1 MTINV
6 PTLDTLKTDGPAPHR
21 RAALA
26 FYPALVGAGIVVRWL
41 CRDHAASLPGWM
53 PWEFRWGEFL
63 ATALVLW
70 WYFCGVALS
79 PPDERPSRL
88 RQVVFVVGIMA
99 IYAVLQ
105 TRYEYL
111 AQHMFFFNRIQHLT
125 MHHLG
130 PFLIAMAW
138 PGASIL
144 RGMPAPLRR
153 IADSRAVQAVFAVV
167 QQPVLAA
174 VLFAGL
180 IALWLYPPVHFRA
193 MLDLTLY
200 DVMNWSMV
208 IDGVLF
214 WCLVLDPRRSPPART
229 SFGMRAAMVF
239 VVIFPQIAMGA
250 SIVFAKGD
258 IYPVY
263 DLCGRIYPGISAV
276 YDQMVGGLIVWIP
289 GSMMSLIG
297 LLFLLNNLRRS
308 EMMETDNADEDPT
321 AAFIDASSWTG

>member
-1 MTINV
+1 MTINA
-6 PTLDTLKTDGPAPHR
+6 PTLTLKTDGRAPQR

-26 FYPALVGAGIVVRWL
+26 FYPALVGVGIVVWWL
-41 CRDHAASLPGWM
+41 CRDHAAGLPGWM

-63 ATALVLW
+63 ATGLVLW
-70 WYFCGVALS
+70 WYFRGVALS
-79 PPDERPSRL
+79 PSDERPSRL

-105 TRYEYL
+105 TRFEYL
-111 AQHMFFFNRIQHLT
+111 AQHMFFFNRLQHLT

-144 RGMPAPLRR
+144 RGMPVPLGR
-153 IADSRAVQAVFAVV
+153 IADNRAVRTVFAVV

-174 VLFAGL
+174 VLFVGL

-214 WCLVLDPRRSPPART
+214 WCLILDPRPAPLART

-239 VVIFPQIAMGA
+239 VVIFPQIAIGA
-250 SIVFAKGD
+250 TIVFANSD

-308 EMMETDNADEDPT
+308 EMMETENADEEST